1 MGLRSY
7 LIKRGAHTLVTI
19 IIVLT
24 LMFVLFRLMPG
35 DPVSLL
41 VQPGLTPFERDAQ
54 RVAFGFAR
62 WEVAPGVYKIG
73 NFRIPDAGLYNV
85 TINAEDTAGNRVELY
100 AAYVH
105 QRAPP
110 PGSLLVIPVNGGIEL
125 DPGLHLFEGDALS
138 VTVNVVR
145 TNASVPLS
153 SLEVWALI
161 SPPTGSPTNVT
172 LSLAPDNRFEG
183 SFTPPTAGV
192 FGMEIGAYS
201 PLDGGLVTVP
211 HGFAVNPAEADIAPF
226 RYITDENPRGHVNR
240 GPIFT
245 TGVDWASDVVEV
257 YAILGSSAGAPVER
271 FNATVT
277 WPSRGEYLTAEISM
291 SHPLEAVRRP
301 IYEEF
306 WFYMVGILSG
316 NFGTSFT
323 SGRPVADELAERVGP
338 TLLLFGLATIIAI
351 VLGILGGVLLAWI
364 RGSRTELT
372 AIVTSLFFYSMPIF
386 WFGLILLF
394 VFAYT
399 YSLFPLGGFGCLDS
413 QGLPL
418 EGFACAGDVL
428 WHMTLPLLNLVILN
442 LAGYVLL
449 MRNSLMEVLG
459 EDYVQVARAKGLK
472 ERTVMYK
479 HAARNAM
486 LPVTTVVA
494 LAMAAVI
501 SGGVLTETIFSWPGM
516 GFYLVQRT
524 LTQDF
529 PAVQAAFFVL
539 ALLTIFGN
547 VVADVAYAFL
557 DPRVRL

>member
-7 LIKRGAHTLVTI
+7 LIKRAALTFVTI

-62 WEVAPGVYKIG
+62 WEVAPGVFKLG
-73 NFRIPDAGLYNV
+73 NFRIPDVGLYNV
-85 TINAEDTAGNRVELY
+85 TINAEDTAGNRIQVY

-105 QRAPP
+105 ERPPP
-110 PGSLLVIPVNGGIEL
+110 PGSPLFIHTVDL
-125 DPGLHLFEGDALS
+125 DPGLQLFEDDTLTITA
-138 VTVNVVR
+138 NVIR
-145 TNASVPLS
+145 SNTSVPLS
-153 SLEVWALI
+153 SIQVWALI
-161 SPPTGSPTNVT
+161 SPPGGSPTNVT
-172 LSLAPDNRFEG
+172 LSLSPDNRFAG
-183 SFTPPTAGV
+183 SFTPTTAGV
-192 FGMEIGAYS
+192 FGMEIGAYN
-201 PLDGGLVTVP
+201 PVEGQLATVP
-211 HGFAVNPAEADIAPF
+211 HGFAVNPAEANIAPF
-226 RYITDENPRGHVNR
+226 RYITTEDPRGA
-240 GPIFT
+240 IFT
-245 TGVDWASDVVEV
+245 TGVSWARDVVEV
-257 YAILGSSAGAPVER
+257 YAILGSSGGNVVER
-271 FNATVT
+271 FDASVT
-277 WPSRGEYLTAEISM
+277 WPSRGEYLTQEVSM
-291 SHPLEAVRRP
+291 AHPLIAVPRP

-323 SGRPVADELAERVGP
+323 SGRPISTEMGERIGP
-338 TLLLFGLATIIAI
+338 TLLLFGAATIISI

-364 RGSRTELT
+364 RGSRAELT

-399 YSLFPLGGFGCLDS
+399 YTLFPLGGFGCLDS

-418 EGFACAGDVL
+418 QGVDCALDVL

-459 EDYVQVARAKGLK
+459 EDFIQVARAKGLK

-494 LAMAAVI
+494 LAMAGVI

-539 ALLTIFGN
+539 ALLTILGN
-547 VVADVAYAFL
+547 IVADVAYAYL

>member
-7 LIKRGAHTLVTI
+7 LIKRAAHTVVTI
-19 IIVLT
+19 VIVLT

-62 WEVAPGVYKIG
+62 WEVAPGVFKLG
-73 NFRIPDAGLYNV
+73 NFRIPDVGLYNV
-85 TINAEDTAGNRVELY
+85 TINAEDTAGNRLELY
-100 AAYVH
+100 AAYV
-105 QRAPP
+105 QERPP
-110 PGSLLVIPVNGGIEL
+110 APGSPLFIHTVEL
-125 DPGLHLFEGDALS
+125 NPGLHLFEGDTLTITA
-138 VTVNVVR
+138 NVIR
-145 TNASVPLS
+145 SNASVPLS
-153 SLEVWALI
+153 SLEVWALV
-161 SPPTGSPTNVT
+161 SPPSGSPSNVT
-172 LSLAPDNRFEG
+172 LSLSPENRFTG
-183 SFTPPTAGV
+183 TFTPTGTGV
-192 FGMEIGAYS
+192 FGMEIGAYN
-201 PLDGGLVTVP
+201 PVEGHLAAVP
-211 HGFAVNPAEADIAPF
+211 YGFAVNPAPADIAPF
-226 RYITDENPRGHVNR
+226 RYITDEDPR

-245 TGVDWASDVVEV
+245 TGVSWARDVVEV
-257 YAILGSSAGAPVER
+257 YAILGSTAGDVVER
-271 FNATVT
+271 FNASVT
-277 WPSRGEYLTAEISM
+277 WPSRGEYLTQEISM
-291 SHPLEAVRRP
+291 AHPLVAVPRP

-323 SGRPVADELAERVGP
+323 SGRSVGTELSERIGP
-338 TLLLFGLATIIAI
+338 TLLLFGSATIIAI

-399 YSLFPLGGFGCLDS
+399 YSLFPLGGFGCLDA

-418 EGFACAGDVL
+418 QGVDCALDVL

-459 EDYVQVARAKGLK
+459 EDFVQVARAKGLK
-472 ERTVMYK
+472 ERTVMYR

-494 LAMAAVI
+494 LAMAGVI

-539 ALLTIFGN
+539 ALLTILGN
-547 VVADVAYAFL
+547 VVADVAYAYL

>member
-7 LIKRGAHTLVTI
+7 LIKRAALTVVTI

-62 WEVAPGVYKIG
+62 WEVAPGVFKLG
-73 NFRIPDAGLYNV
+73 NFRIPDVGLYNV
-85 TINAEDTAGNRVELY
+85 TINAEDTAGNRVQVY

-105 QRAPP
+105 ERPP
-110 PGSLLVIPVNGGIEL
+110 APGSPLFIHTVDLN
-125 DPGLHLFEGDALS
+125 PGLQLFKDDTLTITA
-138 VTVNVVR
+138 NVIR
-145 TNASVPLS
+145 SNTSVPLS
-153 SLEVWALI
+153 SLQVWALI
-161 SPPTGSPTNVT
+161 SPPGGSPTNVT
-172 LSLAPDNRFEG
+172 LSLSPDNRFAG
-183 SFTPPTAGV
+183 SFTPTTAGV
-192 FGMEIGAYS
+192 FGMEIGAYN
-201 PLDGGLVTVP
+201 PVEGQLATVP

-226 RYITDENPRGHVNR
+226 RYITTEDPRGA
-240 GPIFT
+240 IFT
-245 TGVDWASDVVEV
+245 TGVSWARDVVEV
-257 YAILGSSAGAPVER
+257 YVILGSSAGNVVER
-271 FNATVT
+271 FNASVT
-277 WPSRGEYLTAEISM
+277 WPSRGEYLTQEFSTA
-291 SHPLEAVRRP
+291 HPLIAVPRP
-301 IYEEF
+301 VYEEF
-306 WFYMVGILSG
+306 WFYMVGMLSG

-323 SGRPVADELAERVGP
+323 SGRPISTELGERIGP
-338 TLLLFGLATIIAI
+338 TLLLFGAATIISIA
-351 VLGILGGVLLAWI
+351 LGILGGVLLAWI
-364 RGSRTELT
+364 RGSRAELT

-399 YSLFPLGGFGCLDS
+399 YTLFPLGGFGCLDP

-418 EGFACAGDVL
+418 QGVDCALDVL
-428 WHMTLPLLNLVILN
+428 WHMTLPLLNLVILS

-459 EDYVQVARAKGLK
+459 EDFILVARAKGLK

-479 HAARNAM
+479 HAARNAL

-494 LAMAAVI
+494 LAMAGVI

-529 PAVQAAFFVL
+529 PAVQAAFFIL
-539 ALLTIFGN
+539 ALLTILGN
-547 VVADVAYAFL
+547 IVADVAYAYL